1 MSYNDNDLEDELTE
15 AILKLLLDAKAE
27 GLDML
32 SFEDICKM
40 LGVDDLS
47 LLDLYERN
55 LTFDLNK
62 DYLDKMNDP
71 DIRQAMIESFKATK
85 H

>member
-1 MSYNDNDLEDELTE
+1 MSDKDLEDELTL
-15 AILKLLLDAKAE
+15 AILKLLVDAKSE

-47 LLDLYERN
+47 LMSLFERN
-55 LTFDLNK
+55 LAFDLNT
-62 DYLDKMNDP
+62 DYLEKMNDP
-71 DIRQAMIESFKATK
+71 EVRQAMIESFKATK